1 MTWVGIVG
9 MLLSLAVFPF
19 AFVHRTGGRV
29 AIFLLAALIH
39 IGTAIVYYLWVK
51 AGNTADTILYYY
63 DPFKMMGT
71 GLRPGTL
78 FALYMVQTLKES
90 IGGTYLDYFL
100 VFQAFGLWG
109 IAFMMRTVEEIYAE
123 LGTDQPPLT
132 YLIFFLPGVHFWTSA
147 IGKDAPLFFGVSL
160 AIWAAMRLRTRIP
173 AFAFALFVMV
183 LFRPHIALM
192 ASVSMALAAFFDPR
206 ASGWVKVT
214 LLMLAFAGMAVFAG
228 TVQTSFAVD
237 VTSADS
243 ISEFI
248 SRNNEVSKKMGG
260 GSAVIGAS
268 YPIKLLSLL
277 FRPLFFDAQGTF
289 GLIASFENLFI
300 LFMMGTMV
308 RRIGDSFRLARQV
321 FFMRFAV
328 VFSIIITLTL
338 ALVYY
343 NVGLGL
349 RQKMMI
355 MPGLL
360 VFFAALW
367 GVRQVKK
374 RSNPA
379 LSYA

>member
-1 MTWVGIVG
+1 
-9 MLLSLAVFPF
+9 
-19 AFVHRTGGRV
+19 
-29 AIFLLAALIH
+29 
-39 IGTAIVYYLWVK
+39 
-51 AGNTADTILYYY
+51 
-63 DPFKMMGT
+63 
-71 GLRPGTL
+71 
-78 FALYMVQTLKES
+78 
-90 IGGTYLDYFL
+90 
-100 VFQAFGLWG
+100 
-109 IAFMMRTVEEIYAE
+109 
-123 LGTDQPPLT
+123 
-132 YLIFFLPGVHFWTSA
+132 
-147 IGKDAPLFFGVSL
+147 
-160 AIWAAMRLRTRIP
+160 
-173 AFAFALFVMV
+173 
-183 LFRPHIALM
+183 
-192 ASVSMALAAFFDPR
+192 
-206 ASGWVKVT
+206 
-214 LLMLAFAGMAVFAG
+214 VFAG

-268 YPIKLLSLL
+268 YPVKLLSLL
-277 FRPLFFDAQGTF
+277 FRPLFLDAQGPF

-300 LFMMGTMV
+300 LFMIGTMV
-308 RRIGDSFRLARQV
+308 KRFRDSLQLTRQV
-321 FFMRFAV
+321 FFIRFAL

-367 GVRQVKK
+367 GVRQVKNQ
-374 RSNPA
+374 SNLA